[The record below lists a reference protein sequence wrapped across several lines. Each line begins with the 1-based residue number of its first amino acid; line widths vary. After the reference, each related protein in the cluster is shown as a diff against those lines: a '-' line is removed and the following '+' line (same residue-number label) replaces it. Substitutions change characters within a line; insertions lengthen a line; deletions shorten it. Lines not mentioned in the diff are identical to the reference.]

1 MNLRKKA
8 LRELDQVKEVERGD
22 MAQEGDEVVGGDVAQ
37 VEVEEDKVEVEVVE
51 DGVVAGGSMVDIH
64 VGEEVEGWAW
74 RLAPLLLLL
83 LVTVIMLG
91 LHRTIA
97 FHYYTKIAMQI

>member
-8 LRELDQVKEVERGD
+8 LRELDQVKKVERGD

-51 DGVVAGGSMVDIH
+51 DGVVAGGGVVDVIE
-64 VGEEVEGWAW
+64 VGEVVGGAVGMVVGTLIIIIISKCYYD
-74 RLAPLLLLL
+74 R
-83 LVTVIMLG
+83 VT
-91 LHRTIA
+91 
-97 FHYYTKIAMQI
+97 

>member
-51 DGVVAGGSMVDIH
+51 DGVVAGGGVVDVE
-64 VGEEVEGWAW
+64 VGEEVGGAVGMAVGTLIIIIISNCYYV
-74 RLAPLLLLL
+74 R
-83 LVTVIMLG
+83 VT
-91 LHRTIA
+91 
-97 FHYYTKIAMQI
+97 

>member
-8 LRELDQVKEVERGD
+8 LRGLDQVKKVERGD

-51 DGVVAGGSMVDIH
+51 DGVVAGGGVVDVIE
-64 VGEEVEGWAW
+64 VGEVVGGAVGMAVGTLIIIIISNCYYD
-74 RLAPLLLLL
+74 R
-83 LVTVIMLG
+83 VT
-91 LHRTIA
+91 
-97 FHYYTKIAMQI
+97 

>member
-8 LRELDQVKEVERGD
+8 LGELDQVKKVERGD

-51 DGVVAGGSMVDIH
+51 DGVVAGGGVVDVIE
-64 VGEEVEGWAW
+64 VGEVVGGAVGMAVGTLIIIIISNCYYD
-74 RLAPLLLLL
+74 R
-83 LVTVIMLG
+83 VT
-91 LHRTIA
+91 
-97 FHYYTKIAMQI
+97 

>member
-51 DGVVAGGSMVDIH
+51 DGVVAGGGVDVE
-64 VGEEVEGWAW
+64 VGEEVGGAVGMAVGTLIIIIISNYYD
-74 RLAPLLLLL
+74 R
-83 LVTVIMLG
+83 VT
-91 LHRTIA
+91 
-97 FHYYTKIAMQI
+97 